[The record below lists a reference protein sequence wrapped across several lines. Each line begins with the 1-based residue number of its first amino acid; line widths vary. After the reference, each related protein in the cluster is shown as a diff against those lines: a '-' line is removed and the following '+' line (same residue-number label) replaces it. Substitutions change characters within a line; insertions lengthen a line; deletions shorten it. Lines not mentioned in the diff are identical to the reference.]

1 MPNVDS
7 IAPTGPISRRTFCT
21 LAAAAAGAAATAR
34 AAGFADDPL
43 LASMDNAADLELI
56 RKMVQIR
63 SYSREEAPLAKFL
76 VGYMKDMGLDASL
89 MEVQPGRYNAIGI
102 LKGSG
107 GGKSLIYNGHIDTNP
122 ITEGWTVDPI
132 GGVVK
137 DGCIWGIGVSNM
149 KASVAAFIGA
159 TRGLMRSGTK
169 LRGDVIV
176 EAVVGELTGGDG
188 TRMTVEKGLHAEYF
202 INGEPTDLALMT
214 VHATGLSVTINTI
227 GVTRHMSKQEESV
240 SAIDTMY
247 KVIERL
253 NHFKYPDSPKSNPEY
268 ASIRRLNVG
277 TMKAGL
283 GRDMAMWRGG
293 AQVPD
298 FAQIQVSVRYG
309 PDLTPELV
317 LDALKKDL
325 AQLHAEDPKVV
336 TEIETKPFTGR
347 RFTYETAK
355 DAPIV
360 KAVAAAYEEVVGK
373 APVIGA
379 PAPYRY
385 YGTDAPILQH
395 AGMSGIVCGVGG
407 KYNTMPD
414 ERVEL
419 KDYYAATRIYGL
431 TAKMLCS

>member
-176 EAVVGELTGGDG
+176 EAVVGELTGGDRPG
-188 TRMTVEKGLHAEYF
+188 IDDGACHRPECHDQHDRGDAAHVEAG
-202 INGEPTDLALMT
+202 
-214 VHATGLSVTINTI
+214 
-227 GVTRHMSKQEESV
+227 GV
-240 SAIDTMY
+240 
-247 KVIERL
+247 
-253 NHFKYPDSPKSNPEY
+253 
-268 ASIRRLNVG
+268 
-277 TMKAGL
+277 GL
-283 GRDMAMWRGG
+283 GD
-293 AQVPD
+293 
-298 FAQIQVSVRYG
+298 
-309 PDLTPELV
+309 
-317 LDALKKDL
+317 
-325 AQLHAEDPKVV
+325 
-336 TEIETKPFTGR
+336 
-347 RFTYETAK
+347 
-355 DAPIV
+355 
-360 KAVAAAYEEVVGK
+360 
-373 APVIGA
+373 
-379 PAPYRY
+379 
-385 YGTDAPILQH
+385 
-395 AGMSGIVCGVGG
+395 
-407 KYNTMPD
+407 
-414 ERVEL
+414 
-419 KDYYAATRIYGL
+419 
-431 TAKMLCS
+431 

>member
-1 MPNVDS
+1 
-7 IAPTGPISRRTFCT
+7 
-21 LAAAAAGAAATAR
+21 
-34 AAGFADDPL
+34 
-43 LASMDNAADLELI
+43 
-56 RKMVQIR
+56 
-63 SYSREEAPLAKFL
+63 
-76 VGYMKDMGLDASL
+76 
-89 MEVQPGRYNAIGI
+89 
-102 LKGSG
+102 
-107 GGKSLIYNGHIDTNP
+107 
-122 ITEGWTVDPI
+122 
-132 GGVVK
+132 
-137 DGCIWGIGVSNM
+137 
-149 KASVAAFIGA
+149 
-159 TRGLMRSGTK
+159 
-169 LRGDVIV
+169 
-176 EAVVGELTGGDG
+176 
-188 TRMTVEKGLHAEYF
+188 
-202 INGEPTDLALMT
+202 
-214 VHATGLSVTINTI
+214 
-227 GVTRHMSKQEESV
+227 MSKQEESV

>member
-1 MPNVDS
+1 MNEMD
-7 IAPTGPISRRTFCT
+7 GISRRSFCT
-21 LAAAAAGAAATAR
+21 LAAGVLGATAT
-34 AAGFADDPL
+34 ANAMSMIEDPTLTAMDD
-43 LASMDNAADLELI
+43 AADLELI

-76 VGYMKDMGLDASL
+76 VEYMKGMGLESSL

-102 LKGSG
+102 LRGTG
-107 GGKSLIYNGHIDTNP
+107 GGKSIAFNGHIDTNP

-137 DGCIWGIGVSNM
+137 DDCVYGIGVSNM
-149 KASVAAFIGA
+149 KASCAAFIGA
-159 TRGLMRSGTK
+159 ARGLKTSRAK

-176 EAVVGELTGGDG
+176 ECVVGELTGGDG
-188 TRMTVEKGLHAEYF
+188 TRMTVEKGLKADHF
-202 INGEPTDLALMT
+202 INGEPTDLAMMT
-214 VHATGLSVTINTI
+214 VHATGISVTINTI
-227 GVTRHMSKQEESV
+227 GVTRHMSKMEQSV

-253 NHFKYPDSPKSNPEY
+253 NKFKYPDSPKSNPEY

-309 PDLTPELV
+309 PDLDPQMV
-317 LDALKKDL
+317 LDALKRDL
-325 AQLHAEDPKVV
+325 EELHKEDPRVV
-336 TEIETKPFTGR
+336 TEVESKAYAGP
-347 RFTYETAK
+347 RFTYEIEKDNPFVLTMAK
-355 DAPIV
+355 
-360 KAVAAAYEEVVGK
+360 AYEEVLGHK
-373 APVIGA
+373 PVIGA

-385 YGTDAPILQH
+385 YGTDSPILQH
-395 AGMSGIVCGVGG
+395 AGMVGIVCGVGG

-419 KDYYAATRIYGL
+419 KDYRAATRIYAL
-431 TAKMLCS
+431 TAKAVCS